1 MSMIDQDLLKLL
13 TNGGDGAG
21 RLVANIMFQRSELMK
36 SLLDSPR
43 NINADCGY
51 PEGYIPI
58 QLYQTLRP
66 RAYCRKSR

>member
-21 RLVANIMFQRSELMK
+21 RLVANIMLQRSDLMK

-43 NINADCGY
+43 NIDAIAD
-51 PEGYIPI
+51 IPRGI
-58 QLYQTLRP
+58 
-66 RAYCRKSR
+66 SRYNSIRIFTRESLLPQG